1 MVAWHFGTRERDT
14 YATHTGGEEVE
25 HVRPDCSACDRDGYT
40 A

>member
-1 MVAWHFGTRERDT
+1 MVAWLFGARERDT

-25 HVRPDCSACDRDGYT
+25 HVRPDSSAYDGDGYT